1 MTKRKSSFV
10 AKEKGRGKENPVSR
24 KVIMFVEETR
34 IFHHVAK
41 FQVTGVRTRNTRARC
56 NAKTAQET
64 LEAKKTKG
72 DYFPP

>member
-24 KVIMFVEETR
+24 KVMFLNETR

-56 NAKTAQET
+56 NAKTAQES
-64 LEAKKTKG
+64 LEAKAKG
-72 DYFPP
+72 DYFLP